1 MKEKK
6 TYLQPATEVLSVA
19 AMLMNSYDA
28 NTESGLIDISTSKK
42 VDAGMGQANGS
53 GIFDSGEGDDRSP
66 IWDE

>member
-19 AMLMNSYDA
+19 AMLMNSY
-28 NTESGLIDISTSKK
+28 E
-42 VDAGMGQANGS
+42 ANGS

>member
-1 MKEKK
+1 M
-6 TYLQPATEVLSVA
+6 A

-28 NTESGLIDISTSKK
+28 DTESGLIDISTNKK

>member
-28 NTESGLIDISTSKK
+28 DTESGLIDISTSKK

-53 GIFDSGEGDDRSP
+53 SIFDSGEGDDRSP

>member
-6 TYLQPATEVLSVA
+6 TYMAPASEISSVA
-19 AMLMNSYDA
+19 SLLLNSYNPD
-28 NTESGLIDISTSKK
+28 ESGLIDISNGKK
-42 VDAGMGQANGS
+42 VGAGMGQANGS

>member
-6 TYLQPATEVLSVA
+6 TYMAPASEISSVA
-19 AMLMNSYDA
+19 SLLLNSYNPD
-28 NTESGLIDISTSKK
+28 ESGLIDISNGKK
-42 VDAGMGQANGS
+42 VGADMGQANGS

>member
-1 MKEKK
+1 MA
-6 TYLQPATEVLSVA
+6 PASEISSVA
-19 AMLMNSYDA
+19 SLLLNSYNPDG
-28 NTESGLIDISTSKK
+28 ESGLIDISKSKK

>member
-19 AMLMNSYDA
+19 AMLMNSYA
-28 NTESGLIDISTSKK
+28 PGTESGLIDISNGKK
-42 VDAGMGQANGS
+42 VGAGMGQANGS